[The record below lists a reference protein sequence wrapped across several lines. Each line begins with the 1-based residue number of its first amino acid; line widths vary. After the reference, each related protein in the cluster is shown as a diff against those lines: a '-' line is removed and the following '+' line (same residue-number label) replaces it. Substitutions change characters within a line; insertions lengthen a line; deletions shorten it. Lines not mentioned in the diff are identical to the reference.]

1 MFPPRAQQNLSRNQ
15 PRTASSKPTKNL
27 SKPRCEA
34 WVPLNGWEQSDDEE
48 SDIFYLAIDA
58 WAKRNLKI
66 KADAPKGVPSSKIW
80 EPFLCTTDQQCSGIL
95 DFEAFVNVSLGLHED
110 IEVEKEDCLQD
121 EKTYVSKDEKTNVN
135 KDEKTNVSKDEK
147 TNVSKDKKTNVSK
160 DEKTNVSKDLTNGS
174 SQTSKADENKDA
186 RIGNKIDRVK
196 IQAEQPKENCQSNK
210 KGGDHVDQKGNYNS
224 DKNGRDHLDKKV
236 MFYKKKNDNSDKK
249 EGVHLNTPTLILPD
263 DDEVQQK
270 DNGCSG
276 NRYIVTHG
284 PRAVESV
291 DGDAINSEDI
301 LDGNAR
307 NGTAHSAPVARMH
320 QREPLKKRVGSAK
333 TKSAEDRLLRAA
345 LKNATK
351 PKVNSKKVPLPAN
364 PVKISYAHS
373 GNPHAGIFA
382 CEPPMGETL
391 DSAET
396 GDSERTPSESTTS
409 ETVKMTSVDHRL
421 LIEEA
426 IKESK
431 KMEYMSKTAIV
442 SIGDLLSTAPRLER
456 RQGQHSNGRESMYAA
471 IANEDD
477 DTCSRESFGTWSS
490 FPRQSEHIRSPS
502 SSSLPP
508 VPVTNR
514 NPSPARDVHSS
525 NSEGRKSG
533 PRQAVNLN
541 SAKIPVLSYRKGARR
556 DSEENGE
563 GVDTKQDKTTD
574 LDDMRHIKYTERIMS
589 ALQETTVELDKGYTN
604 RLLKSALA
612 RGQSRVHSAG
622 YVRQVPQIN
631 DSTTHPAA
639 KSGGKRDHQT
649 AKRGPP
655 AFRPQS
661 FKTPLQRA
669 VENAHK
675 KMYGQHYYLFNN
687 SGATGTDNT
696 EDMRSGGDSAKG
708 HRAHS
713 ANGETT
719 NAYAWKENIESQQR
733 HRRKA
738 YSGSE
743 KSRANTTNG
752 HHAGYKVSDFKPN
765 FKTDSLKTERR
776 KTIQR

>member
-1 MFPPRAQQNLSRNQ
+1 MFPPRTAQNLSRNQ
-15 PRTASSKPTKNL
+15 PRTSSSKPTKTL

-345 LKNATK
+345 LKNATS
-351 PKVNSKKVPLPAN
+351 PK
-364 PVKISYAHS
+364 
-373 GNPHAGIFA
+373 
-382 CEPPMGETL
+382 
-391 DSAET
+391 
-396 GDSERTPSESTTS
+396 
-409 ETVKMTSVDHRL
+409 
-421 LIEEA
+421 
-426 IKESK
+426 
-431 KMEYMSKTAIV
+431 
-442 SIGDLLSTAPRLER
+442 
-456 RQGQHSNGRESMYAA
+456 
-471 IANEDD
+471 
-477 DTCSRESFGTWSS
+477 
-490 FPRQSEHIRSPS
+490 
-502 SSSLPP
+502 
-508 VPVTNR
+508 
-514 NPSPARDVHSS
+514 
-525 NSEGRKSG
+525 
-533 PRQAVNLN
+533 
-541 SAKIPVLSYRKGARR
+541 
-556 DSEENGE
+556 
-563 GVDTKQDKTTD
+563 
-574 LDDMRHIKYTERIMS
+574 
-589 ALQETTVELDKGYTN
+589 
-604 RLLKSALA
+604 
-612 RGQSRVHSAG
+612 
-622 YVRQVPQIN
+622 
-631 DSTTHPAA
+631 
-639 KSGGKRDHQT
+639 
-649 AKRGPP
+649 
-655 AFRPQS
+655 
-661 FKTPLQRA
+661 
-669 VENAHK
+669 
-675 KMYGQHYYLFNN
+675 
-687 SGATGTDNT
+687 
-696 EDMRSGGDSAKG
+696 
-708 HRAHS
+708 
-713 ANGETT
+713 
-719 NAYAWKENIESQQR
+719 
-733 HRRKA
+733 
-738 YSGSE
+738 
-743 KSRANTTNG
+743 
-752 HHAGYKVSDFKPN
+752 
-765 FKTDSLKTERR
+765 
-776 KTIQR
+776 

>member
-1 MFPPRAQQNLSRNQ
+1 
-15 PRTASSKPTKNL
+15 
-27 SKPRCEA
+27 
-34 WVPLNGWEQSDDEE
+34 
-48 SDIFYLAIDA
+48 
-58 WAKRNLKI
+58 
-66 KADAPKGVPSSKIW
+66 
-80 EPFLCTTDQQCSGIL
+80 
-95 DFEAFVNVSLGLHED
+95 
-110 IEVEKEDCLQD
+110 
-121 EKTYVSKDEKTNVN
+121 
-135 KDEKTNVSKDEK
+135 
-147 TNVSKDKKTNVSK
+147 
-160 DEKTNVSKDLTNGS
+160 
-174 SQTSKADENKDA
+174 
-186 RIGNKIDRVK
+186 
-196 IQAEQPKENCQSNK
+196 
-210 KGGDHVDQKGNYNS
+210 
-224 DKNGRDHLDKKV
+224 
-236 MFYKKKNDNSDKK
+236 
-249 EGVHLNTPTLILPD
+249 
-263 DDEVQQK
+263 
-270 DNGCSG
+270 
-276 NRYIVTHG
+276 
-284 PRAVESV
+284 
-291 DGDAINSEDI
+291 
-301 LDGNAR
+301 
-307 NGTAHSAPVARMH
+307 
-320 QREPLKKRVGSAK
+320 
-333 TKSAEDRLLRAA
+333 
-345 LKNATK
+345 
-351 PKVNSKKVPLPAN
+351 
-364 PVKISYAHS
+364 
-373 GNPHAGIFA
+373 
-382 CEPPMGETL
+382 MGETL

-604 RLLKSALA
+604 R
-612 RGQSRVHSAG
+612 
-622 YVRQVPQIN
+622 
-631 DSTTHPAA
+631 
-639 KSGGKRDHQT
+639 
-649 AKRGPP
+649 GPP

-738 YSGSE
+738 FLLFSKSISYSGSE

>member
-574 LDDMRHIKYTERIMS
+574 LDDMRHIKLQVDCDRDKDRIVS
-589 ALQETTVELDKGYTN
+589 
-604 RLLKSALA
+604 
-612 RGQSRVHSAG
+612 
-622 YVRQVPQIN
+622 QVL
-631 DSTTHPAA
+631 
-639 KSGGKRDHQT
+639 GKHRF

-738 YSGSE
+738 FLLFSKSIRYSMLLIFTMLS
-743 KSRANTTNG
+743 TNG
-752 HHAGYKVSDFKPN
+752 RNIPQVVVIKSAQNSLFIRLSSDNGYIFAYKCAGN
-765 FKTDSLKTERR
+765 
-776 KTIQR
+776 IM

>member
-1 MFPPRAQQNLSRNQ
+1 
-15 PRTASSKPTKNL
+15 
-27 SKPRCEA
+27 
-34 WVPLNGWEQSDDEE
+34 
-48 SDIFYLAIDA
+48 
-58 WAKRNLKI
+58 
-66 KADAPKGVPSSKIW
+66 
-80 EPFLCTTDQQCSGIL
+80 
-95 DFEAFVNVSLGLHED
+95 
-110 IEVEKEDCLQD
+110 
-121 EKTYVSKDEKTNVN
+121 
-135 KDEKTNVSKDEK
+135 
-147 TNVSKDKKTNVSK
+147 
-160 DEKTNVSKDLTNGS
+160 
-174 SQTSKADENKDA
+174 
-186 RIGNKIDRVK
+186 
-196 IQAEQPKENCQSNK
+196 
-210 KGGDHVDQKGNYNS
+210 
-224 DKNGRDHLDKKV
+224 
-236 MFYKKKNDNSDKK
+236 
-249 EGVHLNTPTLILPD
+249 
-263 DDEVQQK
+263 
-270 DNGCSG
+270 
-276 NRYIVTHG
+276 
-284 PRAVESV
+284 
-291 DGDAINSEDI
+291 
-301 LDGNAR
+301 
-307 NGTAHSAPVARMH
+307 
-320 QREPLKKRVGSAK
+320 
-333 TKSAEDRLLRAA
+333 
-345 LKNATK
+345 
-351 PKVNSKKVPLPAN
+351 
-364 PVKISYAHS
+364 
-373 GNPHAGIFA
+373 
-382 CEPPMGETL
+382 MGETL

-622 YVRQVPQIN
+622 YVRQLQVDCDRDKDRIVSQVL
-631 DSTTHPAA
+631 
-639 KSGGKRDHQT
+639 GKHRF